1 MHQFY
6 TITERRDDPRITRF
20 AQLAE
25 ATGATSVLVITR
37 PAHVAPDQSQ
47 WSAINMEVIG
57 HDAAAANAAQ
67 QRNYALAQEQDDLA
81 KAARQRLQQ
90 LAADSAKWLSDA
102 LERATTAH
110 EAKASGFVVMP
121 TSQWAEATEW
131 SPSSFLAQVNNIE
144 KLGISGNKFTT
155 PLTRRIFVPLCQF
168 DAAQAASKAPTQ
180 ATAAP
185 DDATGQILNRPAT
198 APTQTDL
205 AKFTPTQTAMLAPL
219 NESQRKVLISFLG
232 WDRKDKPRHLNTAAV
247 NVGMSAP
254 VFKAQLTRIRAAL
267 SALDMNLDQIYAA
280 AGGPTA
286 AEEAS

>member
-20 AQLAE
+20 TQFAE
-25 ATGATSVLVITR
+25 AAGATSVLVITR

-47 WSAINMEVIG
+47 WAAINMEVIG

-102 LERATTAH
+102 LELATTAH

-121 TSQWAEATEW
+121 VSQWAEATEW
-131 SPSSFLAQVNNIE
+131 SPAAFLAQVNNIE
-144 KLGISGNKFTT
+144 KLGIAGNKFST

-168 DAAQAASKAPTQ
+168 DAAQAASKAPAT
-180 ATAAP
+180 TAAP
-185 DDATGQILNRPAT
+185 DDVTSAILNRPAT
-198 APTQTDL
+198 APTQTDP
-205 AKFTPTQTAMLAPL
+205 AKFTPTQNVMLSQI
-219 NESQRKVLISFLG
+219 NEAQRKVLISYLG

-267 SALDMNLDQIYAA
+267 SQIDMNLDQIYAA

>member
-1 MHQFY
+1 MQFY

-20 AQLAE
+20 AQFAE
-25 ATGATSVLVITR
+25 AAGATSVLVITR
-37 PAHVAPDQSQ
+37 PAHVAPDQQQ
-47 WSAINMEVIG
+47 WNALNAEVLKYESAAVL
-57 HDAAAANAAQ
+57 AAQ
-67 QRNYALAQEQDDLA
+67 NRNYVEAQTQDDLA
-81 KAARQRLQQ
+81 KHAVAAIKQ

-102 LERATTAH
+102 LELATTAH
-110 EAKASGFVVMP
+110 EAKAAGFVVMP

-131 SPSSFLAQVNNIE
+131 SPAAFLAQVNNIE
-144 KLGISGNKFTT
+144 KLGIAGNKFTT

-168 DAAQAASKAPTQ
+168 DAAQAASKAPAT
-180 ATAAP
+180 TAAP
-185 DDATGQILNRPAT
+185 DDATSAILNRPAT

-205 AKFTPTQTAMLAPL
+205 DKFNPTQTAMLAPL